1 MQIGTT
7 NLGRKSR
14 KHALVVP
21 ALLFTFAGRIYRCPQ
36 VLPLVKSPA
45 RTISAGSLNE
55 KIGPHNL
62 ENLGP
67 KKGGHFLAQ
76 KVGTKRRPPTVG
88 GRRLVP
94 GFWAGKR
101 PPKRDQKTQEKGV
114 VLSGLHGFFN
124 TRLIVSATR
133 VMRAPPAG
141 KR

>member
-1 MQIGTT
+1 MKLGTRHM
-7 NLGRKSR
+7 GRKSR
-14 KHALVVP
+14 KHGLVVP
-21 ALLFTFAGRIYRCPQ
+21 ALLFVIAVGIYRCPQ
-36 VLPLVKSPA
+36 VLPLVKA
-45 RTISAGSLNE
+45 LANTILAHSLKE

-76 KVGTKRRPPTVG
+76 NVGTKRRPPTVG
-88 GRRLVP
+88 GRLLVP

-101 PPKRDQKTQEKGV
+101 PPTRDQKTQEKGV
-114 VLSGLHGFFN
+114 VLSGPHFFLN